1 MEISKLEC
9 STVMGSRTLQQ
20 KTKIKCMKEELK
32 NLEDR
37 LRDSN
42 VCLRTIS
49 EEEPKRDG
57 RERRDEGGREG
68 REWRGRRRMLQHRQ
82 GRVGE
87 REQDVAIRRKWGAEG
102 KHGEEKRM

>member
-1 MEISKLEC
+1 M
-9 STVMGSRTLQQ
+9 QQ

-68 REWRGRRRMLQHRQ
+68 REWRGRRKTDARAEAREG
-82 GRVGE
+82 GR
-87 REQDVAIRRKWGAEG
+87 KGARCG
-102 KHGEEKRM
+102 HKEKMGG